1 MPGAYRLQVVFWG
14 EEKDYQ
20 GQRKQVKSWKTDAGE
35 SGSPFVANMMG
46 FIKGFCQDLPN
57 ITSVTEK

>member
-1 MPGAYRLQVVFWG
+1 M
-14 EEKDYQ
+14 
-20 GQRKQVKSWKTDAGE
+20 KSWKTDAGE